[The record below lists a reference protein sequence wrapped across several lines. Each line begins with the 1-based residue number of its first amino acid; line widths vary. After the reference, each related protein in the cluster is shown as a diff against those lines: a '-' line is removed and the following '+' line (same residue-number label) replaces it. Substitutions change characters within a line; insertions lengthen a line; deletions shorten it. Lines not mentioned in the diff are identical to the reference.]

1 MSVIIKPL
9 ITEKSTELSEDQN
22 TFTFLVDVKA
32 NKIQVKSEIE
42 ATYGVSVDSVRTLRV
57 LPKYKTRYTK
67 TGIVSGKTNAYKKAM
82 VKVSEG
88 DTLDLYNN
96 L

>member
-1 MSVIIKPL
+1 MSVILKPL
-9 ITEKSTELSEDQN
+9 ITEKSTDQSEVQN

-32 NKIQVKSEIE
+32 NKVQIKNEIE
-42 ATYGVSVDSVRTLRV
+42 STYNVSVDKVRTLRV

-82 VKVSEG
+82 IKVAEG

>member
-1 MSVIIKPL
+1 MSVILKPL
-9 ITEKSTELSEDQN
+9 ITEKSSDLSEVQN

-32 NKIQVKSEIE
+32 NKVQIKNEIE
-42 ATYGVSVDSVRTLRV
+42 STYNVSVDKVRTLRV

-67 TGIVSGKTNAYKKAM
+67 TGIVSGKTNEYKKAM
-82 VKVSEG
+82 VKVAEG